1 MRKIDES
8 VARGNIELIDRVFSS
23 PLPLPP
29 LSQRAADLK
38 MSLAN
43 VEKEKGVS
51 GFTDTQEELERVS
64 ALKGDL
70 DIKKAAS
77 LEEMSKMVTKLKDRF
92 DGACCA

>member
-1 MRKIDES
+1 MAK
-8 VARGNIELIDRVFSS
+8 GHFNVFRYCKVVSIHRDFV
-23 PLPLPP
+23 L
-29 LSQRAADLK
+29 QRAADLK

-92 DGACCA
+92 QPGCV

>member
-1 MRKIDES
+1 MS
-8 VARGNIELIDRVFSS
+8 VANI
-23 PLPLPP
+23 
-29 LSQRAADLK
+29 
-38 MSLAN
+38 
-43 VEKEKGVS
+43 EKEKGVS

-92 DGACCA
+92 EKGLAPFVRVKGPCPRVCPLTIDLLWMNGMLLLTLTRERL